1 MHPLNLSTNISN
13 FMNQP
18 SAITGKVSSG
28 AYLNSYSFFLL
39 LGNFKL
45 CGMKNSTGF
54 ILQTVTIIWLL
65 STDIAL
71 ETIHFAYGEITFRV
85 LFGMPEIQLLSMLTG
100 TGHGI
105 SFH

>member
-1 MHPLNLSTNISN
+1 
-13 FMNQP
+13 MNQP

-54 ILQTVTIIWLL
+54 ILQTITIIWLL